1 MAMTPV
7 TDVIR
12 TERLVLRPLVPDD
25 AEALFALFSNW
36 EVVRWLST
44 PPWPY
49 ALEDARSFIAA
60 QMDRAPD
67 RRSYLAITLGGA
79 LIGGI
84 DASSNRPAGA
94 PPEAP
99 VLGFWLGQPYWGRGF
114 MSEAALAFTRRMFVS
129 TGHDIIY
136 SGAFAGNA
144 ASLRI
149 QEKLGFVRTG
159 ETMHYS
165 RPRGEKL
172 AHISTELARARFL
185 ARYP

>member
-1 MAMTPV
+1 MRPV
-7 TDVIR
+7 INTLP
-12 TERLVLRPLVPDD
+12 TERLVLRRVVADD
-25 AEALFALFSNW
+25 AEALFALFANW

-49 ALEDARSFIAA
+49 AVEDARSFIAA
-60 QMDRAPD
+60 QMARSPD
-67 RRSYLAITLGGA
+67 RSTYFAITLDGA

-99 VLGFWLGQPYWGRGF
+99 VLGFWLGQPFWGRGF
-114 MSEAALAFTRRMFVS
+114 MSEAALAFTRHVFVS
-129 TGHDIIY
+129 TGQATIY

-172 AHISTELARARFL
+172 AHIGTELARARFL
-185 ARYP
+185 ARYA

>member
-1 MAMTPV
+1 MAMTTV
-7 TDVIR
+7 TDIIR
-12 TERLVLRPLVPDD
+12 TERLVLRPVVPGD
-25 AEALFALFSNW
+25 AEALFALFANW
-36 EVVRWLST
+36 EVVQWLST

-49 ALEDARSFIAA
+49 ALEDARSFVAA

-67 RRSYLAITLGGA
+67 RRTYLAIALGGA

-99 VLGFWLGQPYWGRGF
+99 ILGFWLGQPYWGRGF
-114 MSEAALAFTRRMFVS
+114 MSEAALAFVRHIFAS
-129 TGHDIIY
+129 TGHDTIY